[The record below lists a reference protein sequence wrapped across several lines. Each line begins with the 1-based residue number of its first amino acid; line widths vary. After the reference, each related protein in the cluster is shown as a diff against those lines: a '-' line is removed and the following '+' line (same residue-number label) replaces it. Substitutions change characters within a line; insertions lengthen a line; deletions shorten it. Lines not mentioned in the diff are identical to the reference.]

1 MVTAYL
7 FEWHHLKQTDIQSL
21 LTELSWM
28 GWADGGNVV
37 YDTAKG
43 RGKLTAILV
52 WHTYEAFSLY
62 METVF
67 NQVLLK
73 NGLPMPSIRAWPVNG
88 KVEASPPAAARPV
101 FLPKLDLTGGMQ
113 NPGL

>member
-7 FEWHHLKQTDIQSL
+7 FEWPHLKRSKVQSL
-21 LTELSWM
+21 LTQL
-28 GWADGGNVV
+28 GWLGWVDGGNIV
-37 YDTAKG
+37 YDSAVG

-67 NQVLLK
+67 NQALLK
-73 NGLPMPSIRAWPVNG
+73 NGLPMPNIHAWPVNG
-88 KVEASPPAAARPV
+88 TTAASPVPLILD
-101 FLPKLDLTGGMQ
+101 FLPKLDLLGGSQ
-113 NPGL
+113 NQGLI